1 MRLIIGGIAE
11 RVDFAFEEIDDLQLA
26 VERLLAEAGHGRTAC
41 SSRSRWART
50 ASAPAWARSA
60 RRAIADALRDGD
72 APPGQLTLRRILQTV
87 VDSFGVEDADGRR
100 DRRAAREAQ
109 GPRVSTPQRRSP
121 AASEQ
126 AREEDRELLR
136 RYHEEG
142 DTTAREELIERH
154 LPLVRSLARRYAGR
168 GEALEDIEQVGAIG
182 LIKAIDRF
190 ELEREVSLATYATPN
205 VVGEIKRHFR
215 DKGWAIRVPRA
226 LQELNASMS
235 GAIER
240 LTGRLGRSPSIAEI
254 AEELKTTPEEV
265 LEAMEVGLR
274 LLDRLALHRP
284 RRRGRAR
291 PARDDRRRGRGLRAL
306 RGPRRARARRSSGC
320 RSASARSCACGSR
333 RACRRRRS
341 PQRVGL
347 SQMHV
352 SRLIRKSL
360 AIMREELLR
369 TASREPPE
377 RALRA
382 HFGARAVEKLL
393 LSSGY
398 LAARRRIVSRAET
411 TAGGS

>member
-1 MRLIIGGIAE
+1 MNELHERIDLEAPLSGDFQAVVRLIIGGIAE

-26 VERLLAEAGHGRTAC
+26 VERLLAEAGQVGSVQLSFEVGPRRASARASGRSPRRPSPRRCATATRRPARSRC
-41 SSRSRWART
+41 AASSRRWWTRSAWRTSATAASSSASRSSRAFRDEP
-50 ASAPAWARSA
+50 ASAVRP
-60 RRAIADALRDGD
+60 
-72 APPGQLTLRRILQTV
+72 
-87 VDSFGVEDADGRR
+87 
-100 DRRAAREAQ
+100 
-109 GPRVSTPQRRSP
+109 VS
-121 AASEQ
+121 SEK
-126 AREEDRELLR
+126 AREEDRALLR
-136 RYHEEG
+136 RYHEGG

-265 LEAMEVGLR
+265 LEAMEVGSAYSTVSLSTGPGGDEELDPLETIGGEDEEFER
-274 LLDRLALHRP
+274 SEDRAALEPALDRLPP
-284 RRRGRAR
+284 REREILRMRFEE
-291 PARDDRRRGRGLRAL
+291 GLPQTQIA
-306 RGPRRARARRSSGC
+306 
-320 RSASARSCACGSR
+320 
-333 RACRRRRS
+333 
-341 PQRVGL
+341 QRVGL

-360 AIMREELLR
+360 SVMREELLR
-369 TASREPPE
+369 MPP
-377 RALRA
+377 
-382 HFGARAVEKLL
+382 GAA
-393 LSSGY
+393 
-398 LAARRRIVSRAET
+398 
-411 TAGGS
+411 